1 MIMEFTF
8 YPFVAKN
15 VEKVEDSW
23 GIYKL
28 ADGLKKVVFI
38 GRGNIGTHL
47 PKHLPDGTS
56 PADDVEY
63 FSFEYYD
70 SGEEAYEA
78 YEDMLKDH
86 YKKFGKYPR
95 YNKPLDRAG

>member
-8 YPFVAKN
+8 YPFEEKYVD
-15 VEKVEDSW
+15 KVEENW

-38 GRGNIGTHL
+38 GRGNIRKHL
-47 PKHLPDGTS
+47 PKHLPGGDS
-56 PADDVEY
+56 PAEDVEF
-63 FSFEYYD
+63 FSIEYYD

-78 YEDMLKDH
+78 WEEMMKNFN
-86 YKKFGKYPR
+86 KKFGKYPK
-95 YNKPLDRAG
+95 YNKPLE